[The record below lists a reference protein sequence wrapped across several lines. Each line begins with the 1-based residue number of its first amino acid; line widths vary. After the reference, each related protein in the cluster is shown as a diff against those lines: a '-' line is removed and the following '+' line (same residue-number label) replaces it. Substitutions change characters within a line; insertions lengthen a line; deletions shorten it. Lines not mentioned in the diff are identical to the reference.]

1 MARLPLVREPDMTP
15 EQRAQFARF
24 PSNLSRGVL
33 LAAPRLAR
41 ALPDM
46 ANALRDAGLD
56 AKLREGVILRVAH
69 LCGSAYERM
78 QHLGQARKAG
88 WSDDE
93 IARIESQG
101 AAAFTGT
108 TAAVL
113 RFVDECVRDVRV
125 GDATFDEVRERLP
138 ARDIATLLFLIGHY
152 MSVARF
158 VATLDIELDD
168 WPDEWS
174 HEH

>member
-1 MARLPLVREPDMTP
+1 MARLPLMREQDMSP

-24 PSNLSRGVL
+24 PSNLTRGVL

-41 ALPDM
+41 ALPEM
-46 ANALRDAGLD
+46 AKALRDAGLD
-56 AKLREGVILRVAH
+56 PKLREGVILRVAH
-69 LCGSAYERM
+69 LCASPYERM

-88 WSDDE
+88 WSDAD
-93 IARIESQG
+93 IARLESEET
-101 AAAFTGT
+101 AAFGGT

-113 RFVDECVRDVRV
+113 RFVDECVSDVRV
-125 GDATFDEVRERLP
+125 SDATFGAVRACLS
-138 ARDIATLLFLIGHY
+138 ARDIATVLFLIGHY

-158 VATLDIELDD
+158 VATLDIALDD
-168 WPDEWS
+168 QPDEWR